1 MDVRDCIDQI
11 FGQFSKKYQL
21 PLLKLNQEGIAALRF
36 DEKLQVCCIFLPEQE
51 LLALQID
58 IADLSEVSEGIFRQ
72 LASFNRYWYQ
82 FNLHFGFDETSLKI
96 QLYSQITISNLTL
109 DKLEHQLTSILDH
122 AEFWQELLCE
132 PVKKAVYKGQFQGMK
147 V

>member
-1 MDVRDCIDQI
+1 MDVKDCIDQI
-11 FGQFSKKYQL
+11 FGQFSQKYQL
-21 PLLKLNQEGIAALRF
+21 PLLMLNQEGIAALRF
-36 DEKLQVCCIFLPEQE
+36 DEKLQVCCIFLQEQE

-96 QLYSQITISNLTL
+96 QLYSQITIANLTL
-109 DKLEHQLTSILDH
+109 DKFEHRLTSILDH

-132 PVKKAVYKGQFQGMK
+132 PVKRQFIK
-147 V
+147 VNFKE

>member
-1 MDVRDCIDQI
+1 MDAKDCIDQI
-11 FGQFSKKYQL
+11 FDQFSQKYQL
-21 PLLKLNQEGIAALRF
+21 PLLMLNKEGIAALRF
-36 DEKLQVCCIFLPEQE
+36 DEKLQVCCILLREQE

-72 LASFNRYWYQ
+72 LASFNRHWYQ

-96 QLYSQITISNLTL
+96 QLYSQLTIANLTL
-109 DKLEHQLTSILDH
+109 AKFEHRLTSILDH

-132 PVKKAVYKGQFQGMK
+132 PVKKSVYKGQFQGMK